1 MKRVILA
8 ISAAVFGLTVA
19 VALAFAPI
27 VQPSAATTASA
38 QTVVIDQSPECGA
51 MVNGQWT
58 PNGQCREFA
67 DCGAWANDVWSPSG
81 TCQNAHLRLS
91 GTITAVNGSMVTIQQ
106 AGVAQRNERTRRRRS
121 YGDDARLL
129 ERRSVLRN
137 ADRHDRI
144 SKNLAKTSR
153 VDRLGEPLSFSFL
166 GGMSSEPCYTTR
178 SPG

>member
-106 AGVAQRNERTRRRRS
+106 ADHSITVNDKPALRNEMSGRVAVGRTVTMHGYWR
-121 YGDDARLL
+121 DLVFFATQIDTI
-129 ERRSVLRN
+129 E
-137 ADRHDRI
+137 
-144 SKNLAKTSR
+144 
-153 VDRLGEPLSFSFL
+153 
-166 GGMSSEPCYTTR
+166 
-178 SPG
+178 